1 MRDEN
6 YNKTKADAAAAAA
19 ATERGVGTEE
29 EGDYRMAG
37 TKAVGHSP
45 TLTIDTAIDH

>member
-6 YNKTKADAAAAAA
+6 YNKTKADAAAAA
-19 ATERGVGTEE
+19 ERGVGTEE
-29 EGDYRMAG
+29 EGDYRIAG

-45 TLTIDTAIDH
+45 TFVTH